1 MSKYSDQKLGNDII
15 EVYAKYRQ
23 NNSDYQTH
31 ALKAAK
37 TGMLYDFTI
46 PQKY

>member
-1 MSKYSDQKLGNDII
+1 MSKYSDQRLGIDII
-15 EVYAKYRQ
+15 EQYAKYRQ

-31 ALKAAK
+31 GLKAAK

-46 PQKY
+46 PKKY